1 MSDWSSAVCSSD
13 LVARQ
18 QIGKDRFL
26 VWFIF
31 DRGAARCRDVGGRR
45 DRNHLLAR
53 GFLQQRRTELGI
65 EEMRDVEGAGFVK
78 LHHLGRDVARL
89 LETDVA
95 AAGGFVRLDG
105 LAGDDAVDDERK
117 SGVEGKSVAVRL

>member
-26 VWFIF
+26 VGFIF

-78 LHHLGRDVARL
+78 LHHLRSEEHTSELQSLMRNSY
-89 LETDVA
+89 
-95 AAGGFVRLDG
+95 
-105 LAGDDAVDDERK
+105 AVFCLK
-117 SGVEGKSVAVRL
+117 KKKNTNSYIYI